1 MEDNERKLSPMAF
14 EKTEEQF
21 PWGKETYVMADLGFV
36 DSKVSGGW
44 LRDNA
49 LSDIMETYLER
60 VVGDNAFY
68 YYGRQFPLMVKKI
81 DCVTDSPL
89 MVCPDD
95 IIAAERYDSLGKAK
109 FWYVTEAA
117 DGACVGIG
125 LAKDLSAE
133 EFYYG
138 CEDGSVLDSV
148 NRIPV
153 KAGDCFYI
161 SPGIVHFI
169 GAGVGL
175 VEVAE
180 SSALDFML
188 YRQGNDA
195 ADDESGAADALD
207 FVNLSATAH
216 DALHAGEE
224 GYKVLDSGEFVIS
237 GIPVSSAMKIST
249 SDSDGFYIY
258 ICVSGEAMVA
268 AAEGDG
274 GAVALRKGESVLVPA
289 DCTDFVVEAVK
300 EGTVLVE
307 ATAARKE
314 LEESYV
320 PDGRNDNEE

>member
-36 DSKVSGGW
+36 DSKVSCGW

-125 LAKDLSAE
+125 LARRLSAE

-153 KAGDCFYI
+153 KVGDCFYI

-195 ADDESGAADALD
+195 ADDESVAADALD

-216 DALHAGEE
+216 EALHAGEE

-237 GIPVSSAMKIST
+237 GIPVSSALKIST

-258 ICVSGEAMVA
+258 ICVGGEAVVA

-320 PDGRNDNEE
+320 TDERNNIEE